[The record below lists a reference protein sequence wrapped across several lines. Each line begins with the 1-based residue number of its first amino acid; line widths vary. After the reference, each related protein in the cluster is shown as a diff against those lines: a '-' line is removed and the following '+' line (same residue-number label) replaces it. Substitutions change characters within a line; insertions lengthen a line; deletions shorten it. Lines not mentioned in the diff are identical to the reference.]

1 MKLDLRVFV
10 ILLLVSLFSFSQQSE
25 FFGSVDI
32 LPVPVDYET
41 VDLEKQNFN
50 PNGVRVFFDSDPNYI
65 NLLFKSSISNVL
77 IEVIDKRGRLIN
89 NYNANKAG
97 QVKINIT
104 RLEKGSYFIRLSSK
118 EIKDF
123 LKFIKEE

>member
-10 ILLLVSLFSFSQQSE
+10 ILLLVSLFSFSQQSTIY
-25 FFGSVDI
+25 GSVDI
-32 LPVPVDYET
+32 LPVPVDYENI
-41 VDLEKQNFN
+41 DIEKQNFN

>member
-10 ILLLVSLFSFSQQSE
+10 ILLLVSLFSFSQQSD

-50 PNGVRVFFDSDPNYI
+50 PNGVRVFFDADPNYI
-65 NLLFKSSISNVL
+65 NLMFKSSISNVL

-89 NYNANKAG
+89 NYNANRAG

-104 RLEKGSYFIRLSSK
+104 RLEQGSYFIRLSSK

-123 LKFIKEE
+123 LKFIKE